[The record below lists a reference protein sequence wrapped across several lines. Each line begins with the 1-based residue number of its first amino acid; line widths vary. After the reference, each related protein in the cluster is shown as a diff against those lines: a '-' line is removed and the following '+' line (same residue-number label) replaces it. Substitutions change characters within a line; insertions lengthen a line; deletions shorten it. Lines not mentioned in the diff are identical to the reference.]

1 MFSSSEY
8 INKIVSMKKEGNAET
23 IKYFVCFDPV
33 TEEERSACKSVGVT
47 IYNFNEVVDCGA
59 QN

>member
-8 INKIVSMKKEGNAET
+8 INKVCAMKKEGNAET
-23 IKYFVCFDPV
+23 IKYFVSFDPV
-33 TEEERSACKSVGVT
+33 TEEERSACQACGVT